1 MYSVI
6 ELSYSPIFILC
17 TTDDFSIFKN
27 IDHTQI
33 TSKKSFPI
41 YLTSTQFYFFKRGRI
56 HALEFSLLSPSK
68 KNYVRILPSTPKDL
82 LYLCPK
88 RTYQKDIFLLDL
100 RPMACSILIYLKY
113 HLYRTWSELPDDRW
127 NSHSQNA
134 LSRKTLDR
142 KSFAPKWQ
150 NVVSSFLWRTWRW
163 QKQKAKSFRIR
174 KPDFSAFFS
183 GKNYQ
188 NLVRA
193 KEWKITWS
201 SQKIRESY
209 RKFSSLCFIVEV
221 MSKIT
226 VDEDVKGLA
235 HNDHEFDG
243 LFKVLSNACYFLD
256 LEENFQERQIGFL
269 CYFLGKL
276 FIDLGIFPDI
286 KQCQIS
292 GEPYW

>member
-1 MYSVI
+1 MNKFSQIYLFDHAEPLQFALSYFKDYQKFLLVNLPFELNSPDDSVSRLTKLSDIIDIDGITVIINPNNIVDGPQILSEIMYSVI

-17 TTDDFSIFKN
+17 TKDDFSIFKD
-27 IDHTQI
+27 IDHTLI
-33 TSKKSFPI
+33 TSNRRSFPI
-41 YLTSTQFYFFKRGRI
+41 YLTSTQFFFFKRGRI

-100 RPMACSILIYLKY
+100 WPMACSILIYLKY

-127 NSHSQNA
+127 NTHSQNP

-150 NVVSSFLWRTWRW
+150 NVVCSFFWRTWRW

-183 GKNYQ
+183 GKK
-188 NLVRA
+188 L
-193 KEWKITWS
+193 
-201 SQKIRESY
+201 
-209 RKFSSLCFIVEV
+209 
-221 MSKIT
+221 SK
-226 VDEDVKGLA
+226 
-235 HNDHEFDG
+235 
-243 LFKVLSNACYFLD
+243 LS
-256 LEENFQERQIGFL
+256 
-269 CYFLGKL
+269 
-276 FIDLGIFPDI
+276 
-286 KQCQIS
+286 
-292 GEPYW
+292 